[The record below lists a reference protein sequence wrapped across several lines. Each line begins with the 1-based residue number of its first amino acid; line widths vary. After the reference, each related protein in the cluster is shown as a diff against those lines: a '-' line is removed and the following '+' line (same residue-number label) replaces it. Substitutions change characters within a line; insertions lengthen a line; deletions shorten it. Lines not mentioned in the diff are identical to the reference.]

1 MAKKTNAPEIP
12 FYRYLHYYY
21 QTNRGM
27 IRNNYKQLTKKFLD
41 FNDPSNAGAFLRR
54 PQFEALEMYVFLKE
68 YLDNRH
74 LYELFND
81 WYNTTGVFEGRKSYS
96 VGEKEQGSLFEEYSL
111 DQYKEVFKEYE
122 AVKQVYPNY
131 IFALTMGTGKTLLMA
146 TSIFYEFLLAN
157 KFPKEKAYCHNA
169 LIFAPDKT
177 VLQSLKEIITFDKS
191 KVIPPEYRNW
201 IETNVKFHFLDDTG
215 TTLTTMDKS
224 DFNIIISNTQKVI
237 LKRKNKTDNATG
249 KLFHGDADRYR
260 AIQANKDYEDL
271 LQLEVDN
278 EESLTSNQRFSKL
291 IRLPQLGIYV
301 DEAHHAF
308 GSQLENDMLGRT
320 ETSLRKTINQLAL
333 NLDQAGTHVVACYN
347 YTGTPYVKDRLLP
360 EVVYACGLNEAIK
373 SRYLKK
379 VMVTG
384 YTNSKTQDFIK
395 ITINDFWEKYGSARY
410 EGMLPKIAFF
420 ASTIEELE
428 KELRPAVEKVLTKLD
443 IPHDKILVNVG
454 DAKLTTNDDIREF
467 INLDRPDSNKQFIL
481 LVNKGKEGWN
491 CRSLFGVGLYRQPKS
506 KIFVL
511 QATMRC
517 LRSITEAQQTGRV
530 YLSEDNM
537 KILEDELQENF
548 RLTIEDLNK
557 TSQESQSVQVR
568 PVEPPRKVKFKRI
581 SKLYKVIEKK
591 NPVKDGL
598 NYSTIDPERYKIK
611 GTTKSLEDIKTTK
624 GETKDYTVTK
634 ENTEYSAYTLIAEIT
649 RYFNKSPVDVDAYL
663 SSLPGGIEELL
674 VKVNQYNEIIYDWL
688 VPELF
693 KRFYELKEYKEEE
706 EHEVEL
712 VKKPAGKDYYEIT
725 AKPELTCR
733 INDSAYIDYK
743 TKSFH
748 LDHYCFD
755 SKPEK
760 ELFWKLLQDDK
771 IKEVYFTGMLTHG
784 QSDFYISYVDPI
796 SHTLRSYFPDFLV
809 MNEDGSYTIMEVKAD
824 YMVDDAVVKAKA
836 EYARI
841 HAAAS
846 GMEYRMVKASEVGK

>member
-1 MAKKTNAPEIP
+1 MAKKTTAPEIP
-12 FYRYLHYYY
+12 FYSYLEYFY

-54 PQFEALEMYVFLKE
+54 PQFEALEMYIFLKE

-74 LYELFND
+74 LHELFHD
-81 WYNTTGVFEGRKSYS
+81 WYNKTGLFEGRKEYS
-96 VGEKEQGSLFEEYSL
+96 MGEKEQGSLFEEYSL

-157 KFPKEKAYCHNA
+157 KFPKEKTYCHNA

-201 IETNVKFHFLDDTG
+201 IETNVKFHFLDDSG
-215 TTLTTMDKS
+215 STLTTMDKS

-260 AIQANKDYEDL
+260 AIQANKNYEDL

-333 NLDQAGTHVVACYN
+333 NLEQAGTHVVACYN

-360 EVVYACGLNEAIK
+360 EVVYACGLSEAIK

-384 YTNSKTQDFIK
+384 YTNTKTQDFIK
-395 ITINDFWEKYGSARY
+395 IAVTDFWEKYGSERY

-428 KELRPAVEKVLTKLD
+428 KELRPAVEKVLSKLD
-443 IPHDKILVNVG
+443 ISHDKILVNVG
-454 DAKLTTNDDIREF
+454 DAKLTSNDDIREF
-467 INLDRPDSNKQFIL
+467 INLDRPDSDKQFIL

-491 CRSLFGVGLYRQPKS
+491 CRSLFGVGLFRQPKS

-548 RLTIEDLNK
+548 RLTIEELNR
-557 TSQESQSVQVR
+557 TSQESKSIQVR
-568 PVEPPRKVKFKRI
+568 PVDPPRKVKFKRI
-581 SKLYKVIEKK
+581 SKLYKVIEK
-591 NPVKDGL
+591 NDPVKDGL

-712 VKKPAGKDYYEIT
+712 VKKPVGKDYYDVT
-725 AKPELTCR
+725 AKPELTCK
-733 INDSAYIDYK
+733 ISDSAYIDYK

-760 ELFWKLLQDDK
+760 ELFWKLLQDNK